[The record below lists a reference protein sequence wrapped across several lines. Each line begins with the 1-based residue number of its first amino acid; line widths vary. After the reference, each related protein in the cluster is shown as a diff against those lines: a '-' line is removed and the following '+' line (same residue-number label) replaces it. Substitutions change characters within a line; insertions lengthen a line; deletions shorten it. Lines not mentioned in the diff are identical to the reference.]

1 MAWREVADIHQRD
14 ADPSWCEKMPRKLFG
29 WTRNTS
35 VKVSPGQT
43 LSSIPALIYISL
55 SPIVKWVCQDQ
66 RSSGFS
72 GSNLGCSM
80 FIQFWSMSS
89 WVYRNAQSWFLSQEP
104 NSRDFPVHPVPWS
117 PEYRSC
123 KPSSNPVDHSI
134 LHLAQELDTSVIV
147 HVYRNSL
154 LEKEKKTSV
163 IPWTFSLAAPN
174 PVPELRKNGR
184 RLQRIIVPEGNCWH
198 ANRRETHLIVSQR
211 QCVNQKRNT
220 KKTKLKMPKRLRAEG
235 NNILKLWE

>member
-1 MAWREVADIHQRD
+1 M
-14 ADPSWCEKMPRKLFG
+14 G
-29 WTRNTS
+29 
-35 VKVSPGQT
+35 
-43 LSSIPALIYISL
+43 LSRSK
-55 SPIVKWVCQDQ
+55 VKWVFWQ
-66 RSSGFS
+66 
-72 GSNLGCSM
+72 
-80 FIQFWSMSS
+80 QFG
-89 WVYRNAQSWFLSQEP
+89 LL
-104 NSRDFPVHPVPWS
+104 DVHPVLKHVILS
-117 PEYRSC
+117 VQECTVLISISRTKLARFSSSSRSIISWIQELQTII
-123 KPSSNPVDHSI
+123 KPSRS
-134 LHLAQELDTSVIV
+134 LHTPPGSGVGHISYSTRLSQQP
-147 HVYRNSL
+147 

>member
-134 LHLAQELDTSVIV
+134 LHLAQELDTSVTA

-154 LEKEKKTSV
+154 LKKKKKHQSFHGLLALLPQ
-163 IPWTFSLAAPN
+163 IPCLSYART
-174 PVPELRKNGR
+174 
-184 RLQRIIVPEGNCWH
+184 
-198 ANRRETHLIVSQR
+198 
-211 QCVNQKRNT
+211 
-220 KKTKLKMPKRLRAEG
+220 AEG
-235 NNILKLWE
+235 SKGLLYLKETVDTRTEGKHTS